1 LTGGGI
7 GIESPGGVIGVCGIG
22 MEGAEPRGRMGFD

>member
-7 GIESPGGVIGVCGIG
+7 GVELPGGVIGVCGIG
-22 MEGAEPRGRMGFD
+22 MEGAEP

>member
-7 GIESPGGVIGVCGIG
+7 GVESPGGVIGVCGIG
-22 MEGAEPRGRMGFD
+22 MEGAES